1 VAEGLETDLFR
12 ITQEALNNI
21 ARHSGATAATVNLEL
36 SKNRLRLT
44 VADNG
49 HGLPDGYRQKN
60 PSLGMVGMRA
70 RARQL
75 NGELIVE
82 NGPEGGLRIHVDAPL
97 QKAGL
102 HLEQED
108 PTFVG

>member
-1 VAEGLETDLFR
+1 VAEGLETHLFR

-49 HGLPDGYRQKN
+49 HGLPDG
-60 PSLGMVGMRA
+60 
-70 RARQL
+70 
-75 NGELIVE
+75 
-82 NGPEGGLRIHVDAPL
+82 
-97 QKAGL
+97 
-102 HLEQED
+102 
-108 PTFVG
+108 